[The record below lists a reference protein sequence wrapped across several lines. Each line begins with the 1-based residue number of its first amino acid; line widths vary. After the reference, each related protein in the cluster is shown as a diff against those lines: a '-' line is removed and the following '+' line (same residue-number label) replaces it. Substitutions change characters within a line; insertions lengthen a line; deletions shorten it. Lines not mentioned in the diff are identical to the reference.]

1 MARIEIRQ
9 ASISDLD
16 VLLPLFDAYRQF
28 YRQASDLD
36 GARAFLLARFEQ
48 GESVVFLAYV
58 DGVPRA
64 FTQLYPSFSS
74 TAMARTFVLNDLFVA
89 PEVRR
94 CGVATALLDFAADY
108 GRSVGAV
115 RLSLATEVTNR
126 SAQELYE
133 GAGWDRDSAFC
144 GFKLAL

>member
-1 MARIEIRQ
+1 MANIEIRQ
-9 ASISDLD
+9 ASISDLE
-16 VLLPLFDAYRQF
+16 VLVPLFDAYRQF

-36 GARAFLLARFEQ
+36 GAREFLRTRFER

-58 DGVPRA
+58 DGVARG

-74 TAMARTFVLNDLFVA
+74 TVMARTFVLNDLFVA
-89 PEVRR
+89 PEARR
-94 CGVATALLDFAADY
+94 CGVATALLDVAAEY
-108 GRSVGAV
+108 GRSVGAF
-115 RLSLATEVTNR
+115 RLSLSTEVTNR

-133 GAGWDRDSAFC
+133 GAGWERDSVFC